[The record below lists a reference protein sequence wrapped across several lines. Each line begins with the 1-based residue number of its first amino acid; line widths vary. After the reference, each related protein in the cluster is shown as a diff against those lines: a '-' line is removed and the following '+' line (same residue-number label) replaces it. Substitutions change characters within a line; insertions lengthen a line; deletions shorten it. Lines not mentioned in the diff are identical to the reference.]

1 MMEVSE
7 KEGFFFNR
15 PVQTYYIYSNDNISN
30 KIIPK
35 KHVFEWYVNLHS
47 SLNVPEAGQNYF
59 MILTDTVEAGT
70 IMEELEKHKVK

>member
-30 KIIPK
+30 QIIPK
-35 KHVFEWYVNLHS
+35 KHVFE
-47 SLNVPEAGQNYF
+47 
-59 MILTDTVEAGT
+59 
-70 IMEELEKHKVK
+70 

>member
-1 MMEVSE
+1 LGLGFFSVFISKDISVVEDVRMEVSE

-35 KHVFEWYVNLHS
+35 KHVFE
-47 SLNVPEAGQNYF
+47 
-59 MILTDTVEAGT
+59 
-70 IMEELEKHKVK
+70 